1 MEVLTV
7 FGTRPEAIKLAPVIR
22 ELERHP
28 EFESRVCVTAQHRE
42 MLDQVLQLFD
52 IKPDWDL
59 NLMRRNQSLFDI
71 TTSALS
77 GLGKVLK
84 EEKPDVV
91 IVQGDTTTAFVASMA
106 AYYLKIKIGHV
117 EAGLRTND
125 KYNPFPEEINRR
137 LVDVLCDLW
146 FAPTE
151 RARQNLLQEGVPE
164 EKVFVTGNTVID
176 ALLWVI
182 RQQSTSSHQE
192 RLERLFQERYGILVD
207 EMPIIL
213 VTGHRRESFGK
224 AFENIC
230 YGLKKAMKTSKSST
244 LFI

>member
-1 MEVLTV
+1 MKVLTV

-77 GLGKVLK
+77 GLEKVLK

-91 IVQGDTTTAFVASMA
+91 LVQGDTTTAFVASMA

-117 EAGLRTND
+117 EAGLRTHD

-146 FAPTE
+146 FAC
-151 RARQNLLQEGVPE
+151 LLYTSPSPR
-164 EKVFVTGNTVID
+164 D
-176 ALLWVI
+176 L
-182 RQQSTSSHQE
+182 STS
-192 RLERLFQERYGILVD
+192 R
-207 EMPIIL
+207 MP
-213 VTGHRRESFGK
+213 
-224 AFENIC
+224 
-230 YGLKKAMKTSKSST
+230 SSA
-244 LFI
+244 